1 MNQKENISLGELMKQ
16 GMGEQPEI
24 LGASGGLVIEN
35 EPMTEQEQLE
45 SEYSQYKIRNISP
58 DTNDAIMEYMKELDE
73 RIEIAQENKAKYE
86 EEHGPIEEEDEDD
99 EDETS
104 EEESDFQEKYDEA
117 IVVIDKS
124 GMGTVIDFTEEERQK
139 LEKVKKIKLEE
150 VENISLE
157 TLVVKKAKKNSLE
170 KVLKRTNNLHTT
182 PIVLPASGYTAVMKG
197 CSTYELV
204 TLFNSTNDI
213 LMDTETKWTLIHEK
227 IESTSLGKM
236 DFNTFLQNTAAI
248 DYSIFIYGI
257 LCASY
262 PDTDSI
268 PLKCEKCKKEFDH
281 KYTVKSLIRAEKMTE
296 DTQELIGNI
305 VDASHTDAT
314 AKEMHEKAA
323 ISLEKAIKLPMSGH
337 IVKMYVQSGYD
348 FIKRSIKELSQNSDD
363 KIKQSAILASLVSSI
378 YVADPDNEGAYLEYD
393 SVLDISKI
401 IYTLQDT
408 DILVITKQGEKMIE
422 SVGIEFG
429 LMDINCPHCK
439 HHTDSLKLDPDSI
452 LFYKYQQA
460 LTTQID

>member
-1 MNQKENISLGELMKQ
+1 MNQNEKLSLGELMAQ
-16 GMGEQPEI
+16 GMNEQPEI

-35 EPMTEQEQLE
+35 EPIVEDELNA
-45 SEYSQYKIRNISP
+45 EYSQFKIKNISP

-73 RIEIAQENKAKYE
+73 RIETAQENKAKYE
-86 EEHGPIEEEDEDD
+86 EENGPIEEEDDEED
-99 EDETS
+99 EETS
-104 EEESDFQEKYDEA
+104 EEDFQEKYDEA

-150 VENISLE
+150 VETVSLE
-157 TLVVKKAKKNSLE
+157 SLVVKKAKKNSLD

-182 PIVLPASGYTAVMKG
+182 PVVLLASGYTAVMKG

-204 TLFNSTNDI
+204 TLFNNTDNI

-227 IESTSLGKM
+227 IESTSIGNM

-262 PDTDSI
+262 PDVDTI

-296 DTQELIGNI
+296 ETQELLGNI
-305 VDASHTDAT
+305 VDASHLDTT
-314 AKEMHEKAA
+314 AKAFHEQAP
-323 ISLEKAIKLPMSGH
+323 ISVEKLIKLPLSGH
-337 IVKMYVQSGYD
+337 VVKMYVQSGFD
-348 FIKRSIKELSQNSDD
+348 FIKRSIKELSQNDD
-363 KIKQSAILASLVSSI
+363 ERIKQSAILSSLVSAI
-378 YVADPDNEGAYLEYD
+378 YVADPDNEGSYLEYD
-393 SVLDISKI
+393 GVVEISKI
-401 IYTLQDT
+401 IYTLKDT
-408 DILVITKQGEKMIE
+408 DILVLTKQGEKMIE

>member
-1 MNQKENISLGELMKQ
+1 MDQKEKISLGELMAQ
-16 GMGEQPEI
+16 GMNEQPEI

-35 EPMTEQEQLE
+35 EPIEEDGLKA
-45 SEYSQYKIRNISP
+45 EYSQFAINHISP

-73 RIEIAQENKAKYE
+73 RIETAQENKAKYE
-86 EEHGPIEEEDEDD
+86 EERGPIEEEDDE
-99 EDETS
+99 EDEEIS
-104 EEESDFQEKYDEA
+104 EEDFQEKYDEA

-150 VENISLE
+150 VETVSLE
-157 TLVVKKAKKNSLE
+157 SLVVKKAKKNSLD

-182 PIVLPASGYTAVMKG
+182 PVVLLASGYTAVMKG

-204 TLFNSTNDI
+204 TLFNNTDNI

-227 IESTSLGKM
+227 IESTSIGNM

-262 PDTDSI
+262 PDVDTI

-281 KYTVKSLIRAEKMTE
+281 SYTVKSLIRAEKMSE
-296 DTQELIGNI
+296 ETQELLGNI
-305 VDASHTDAT
+305 VDASHMDST
-314 AKEMHEKAA
+314 AKEFHEQAP
-323 ISLEKAIKLPMSGH
+323 ISVEKIIKLPLSGH
-337 IVKMYVQSGYD
+337 VVKMYVQSGFD
-348 FIKRSIKELSQNSDD
+348 FIKRSIKELSQNDD
-363 KIKQSAILASLVSSI
+363 EKIKQSAILSSLVSSI

-393 SVLDISKI
+393 GVVEISKI

-408 DILVITKQGEKMIE
+408 DILVLTKQGEKMIE

>member
-1 MNQKENISLGELMKQ
+1 MDQKEKLSLGELMAQ
-16 GMGEQPEI
+16 GMNEQPEI

-35 EPMTEQEQLE
+35 EPIVEDELKA
-45 SEYSQYKIRNISP
+45 EYSQFAINHISP

-73 RIEIAQENKAKYE
+73 RIETAQENKAKYE
-86 EEHGPIEEEDEDD
+86 EENGPIEEEDDEED
-99 EDETS
+99 EETS
-104 EEESDFQEKYDEA
+104 EEDFQEKYDEA

-150 VENISLE
+150 VETVSLE
-157 TLVVKKAKKNSLE
+157 SLVVKKAKKNSLD

-182 PIVLPASGYTAVMKG
+182 PVVLLASGYTAVMKG

-204 TLFNSTNDI
+204 TLFNNTDNI

-227 IESTSLGKM
+227 IESTSIGNM

-262 PDTDSI
+262 PDVDTI

-296 DTQELIGNI
+296 ETQELLGNI
-305 VDASHTDAT
+305 VDASHLDTT
-314 AKEMHEKAA
+314 AKAFHEQAP
-323 ISLEKAIKLPMSGH
+323 ISVEKLIKLPLSGH
-337 IVKMYVQSGYD
+337 VVKMYVQSGFD
-348 FIKRSIKELSQNSDD
+348 FIKRSIKELSQNDD
-363 KIKQSAILASLVSSI
+363 ERIKQSAILSSLVSAI
-378 YVADPDNEGAYLEYD
+378 YVADPDNEGSYLEYD
-393 SVLDISKI
+393 GVVEISKI
-401 IYTLQDT
+401 IYTLKDT
-408 DILVITKQGEKMIE
+408 DILVLTKQGEKMIE

>member
-1 MNQKENISLGELMKQ
+1 MNQNEKLSLGELMAQ
-16 GMGEQPEI
+16 GMNEQPEI

-35 EPMTEQEQLE
+35 EPTVEDEQNA
-45 SEYSQYKIRNISP
+45 EYSQFKIKNISP

-73 RIEIAQENKAKYE
+73 RIEVAQENKAKYE
-86 EEHGPIEEEDEDD
+86 EEHGPIEEEDNEED
-99 EDETS
+99 EDEEMS
-104 EEESDFQEKYDEA
+104 EEDFQEKYEEA

-150 VENISLE
+150 VETVSLE
-157 TLVVKKAKKNSLE
+157 SLVVKKAKKNSLD

-182 PIVLPASGYTAVMKG
+182 PVVLLASGYTAVMKG

-204 TLFNSTNDI
+204 TLFNNTDNI

-227 IESTSLGKM
+227 IESTSIGNM

-262 PDTDSI
+262 PDVDTI

-281 KYTVKSLIRAEKMTE
+281 SYTVKSLIRAEKMSE
-296 DTQELIGNI
+296 ETQELLGNI
-305 VDASHTDAT
+305 VDASHMDTT
-314 AKEMHEKAA
+314 AKEFHEQAP
-323 ISLEKAIKLPMSGH
+323 ISVEKIIKLPLSGH
-337 IVKMYVQSGYD
+337 VVKMYVQSGFD
-348 FIKRSIKELSQNSDD
+348 FIKRSIKELSQNDD
-363 KIKQSAILASLVSSI
+363 EKIKQSAILSSLVSSI

-393 SVLDISKI
+393 GVVEISKI

-408 DILVITKQGEKMIE
+408 DILVLTKQGEKMIE

>member
-1 MNQKENISLGELMKQ
+1 MNQNEKLSLGELMKQ
-16 GMGEQPEI
+16 GMDEQPEI

-35 EPMTEQEQLE
+35 EPKEEEQ
-45 SEYSQYKIRNISP
+45 SEYSQFKLNHISP

-86 EEHGPIEEEDEDD
+86 EENGPIEEEENVEEEDD
-99 EDETS
+99 EETS
-104 EEESDFQEKYDEA
+104 EEDFQEKYNEA

-150 VENISLE
+150 VETVSLE
-157 TLVVKKAKKNSLE
+157 TLVVKKAKKNSLD

-182 PIVLPASGYTAVMKG
+182 PVVLLASGYTAVMKG

-204 TLFNSTNDI
+204 TLFNNTDNI

-227 IESTSLGKM
+227 IESTSLGDM

-262 PDTDSI
+262 PDVDTI

-281 KYTVKSLIRAEKMTE
+281 SYTVKSLIRAEKMTE
-296 DTQELIGNI
+296 ETQELLGNI
-305 VDASHTDAT
+305 VDASHMDTT
-314 AKEMHEKAA
+314 AKEFHEQAP
-323 ISLEKAIKLPMSGH
+323 ISLEKVIRLPLSGH
-337 IVKMYVQSGYD
+337 VVKMYVQSGFD
-348 FIKRSIKELSQNSDD
+348 FIKRSIKELSNNDDD
-363 KIKQSAILASLVSSI
+363 KIKQSAILASLVRTI

-393 SVLDISKI
+393 GVLDISKI
-401 IYTLQDT
+401 IYTLKDT
-408 DILVITKQGEKMIE
+408 DILVLTKQGEKMIE
-422 SVGIEFG
+422 NVGIEFG

>member
-1 MNQKENISLGELMKQ
+1 MDQKEKLSLGELMAQ
-16 GMGEQPEI
+16 GMNEQPEI

-35 EPMTEQEQLE
+35 EPTIEDEQNA
-45 SEYSQYKIRNISP
+45 EYSQFKIKNISP

-73 RIEIAQENKAKYE
+73 RIEVAQENKAKYE
-86 EEHGPIEEEDEDD
+86 EEHGPIEEEDDEED
-99 EDETS
+99 EDEEMS
-104 EEESDFQEKYDEA
+104 EEDFQEKYEEA

-150 VENISLE
+150 VETVSLE
-157 TLVVKKAKKNSLE
+157 SLVVKKAKKNSLD

-182 PIVLPASGYTAVMKG
+182 PVVLLASGYTAVMKG

-204 TLFNSTNDI
+204 TLFNNTDNI

-227 IESTSLGKM
+227 IESTSIGNM

-262 PDTDSI
+262 PDVDTI

-281 KYTVKSLIRAEKMTE
+281 SYTVKSLIRAEKMSE
-296 DTQELIGNI
+296 ETQELLGNI
-305 VDASHTDAT
+305 VDASHMDTT
-314 AKEMHEKAA
+314 AKEFHEQAP
-323 ISLEKAIKLPMSGH
+323 ISVEKIIKLPLSGH
-337 IVKMYVQSGYD
+337 VVKMYVQSGFD
-348 FIKRSIKELSQNSDD
+348 FIKRSIKELSQNDD
-363 KIKQSAILASLVSSI
+363 EKIKQSAILSSLVSSI

-393 SVLDISKI
+393 GVVEISKI

-408 DILVITKQGEKMIE
+408 DILVLTKQGEKMI
-422 SVGIEFG
+422 
-429 LMDINCPHCK
+429 
-439 HHTDSLKLDPDSI
+439 
-452 LFYKYQQA
+452 A
-460 LTTQID
+460 

>member
-1 MNQKENISLGELMKQ
+1 MDQKEKLSLGELMAQ
-16 GMGEQPEI
+16 GMNEQPEI

-35 EPMTEQEQLE
+35 EPIVEDELKA
-45 SEYSQYKIRNISP
+45 EYSQFAINNISP

-73 RIEIAQENKAKYE
+73 RIETAQENKAKYE
-86 EEHGPIEEEDEDD
+86 EENGPIEEEDDE
-99 EDETS
+99 EDEEMS
-104 EEESDFQEKYDEA
+104 EEDFQEKYEEA

-150 VENISLE
+150 VETVSLE
-157 TLVVKKAKKNSLE
+157 SLVVKKAKKNSLD

-182 PIVLPASGYTAVMKG
+182 PVVLLASGYTAVMKG

-204 TLFNSTNDI
+204 TLFNNTDNI

-227 IESTSLGKM
+227 IESTSIGNM

-262 PDTDSI
+262 PDVDTI

-281 KYTVKSLIRAEKMTE
+281 SYTVKSLIRAEKMSE
-296 DTQELIGNI
+296 ETQELLGNI
-305 VDASHTDAT
+305 VDASHMDST
-314 AKEMHEKAA
+314 AKEFHEQAP
-323 ISLEKAIKLPMSGH
+323 ISVEKIIKLPLSGH
-337 IVKMYVQSGYD
+337 VVKMYVQSGFD
-348 FIKRSIKELSQNSDD
+348 FIKRSIKELSQNDD
-363 KIKQSAILASLVSSI
+363 EKIKQSAILSSLVSSI

-393 SVLDISKI
+393 GVVEISKI

-408 DILVITKQGEKMIE
+408 DILVLTKQGEKMIE